1 VRLAF
6 LTGAV
11 AAALTGAAVTAL
23 VVWIVTVIAGS
34 AAPWSV
40 APALIGLVAIA
51 FGAGTYLAERIAYRR
66 TLARMRATGE
76 PWAFREE
83 G

>member
-1 VRLAF
+1 
-6 LTGAV
+6 
-11 AAALTGAAVTAL
+11 
-23 VVWIVTVIAGS
+23 
-34 AAPWSV
+34 V